1 MSETRQ
7 PLLSLLPH
15 LSQVESAYSKP
26 LERFKAELEF
36 AIRMTAAKPDRREQ
50 WEPLLAEAAELVIE
64 GLETGQAGVEQLVSQ
79 AEQILEPLGEAAKQY
94 TIYCCGHGH
103 LDMNWMWPWP
113 ETVAACYDMFITVDR
128 LMDEFPQ
135 FRFTQS
141 QASLYHA
148 MHEHAPEVFQRVME
162 RTGEGR
168 WEVAASQWV
177 EADKNMVGGE
187 SLCRH
192 LLYTRRW
199 LQEVM
204 GLPYDHVKIG
214 WEPDTFGHPWT
225 LPGILRRGGVQRYYI
240 HRSSA
245 ERPVSTRRGETPQL
259 FWWEGR
265 DGSRILV
272 YDDSHTGYNNE
283 IAPHMTNWLFDME
296 RHTGLKILMWVYGV
310 GDHGGGPTRRHL
322 RAAEEMMSWP
332 IWPRIRLTTSD
343 DFFSEA
349 ERLIR
354 EQNLQVPVH
363 RGELNFVFEGCYT
376 SQSRVKFAN
385 RKGESRLIDTEIAAL
400 LASRLEAMP
409 YPSEQL
415 REAWRRAMFLQFHDI
430 LPGSGVRETIEHAM
444 GEFQNTMA
452 STGMILTRAVRQIA
466 AAVDTSRLAS
476 SGCADET
483 DLGLGAGVGI
493 DAWWGDISSAGVGER
508 GIDRFVVF
516 NPAPFERDEIVRVK
530 VWNRELPDRVIVR
543 DSDGRTV
550 PGQVTERSRVWG
562 HTYARVAFP
571 ARALPAVGYRAYTV
585 EASAEVAADSAVF
598 VREEGRSHYRL
609 GYGGGQPVSP
619 VTIGNECLEVTISPE
634 AGGIVSLIDRRTGWE
649 MVPQGQVLGAISRQQ
664 EVPHGMTAWLLAPT
678 TELAQPLRGGKLTLR
693 EQGPH
698 VASVELS
705 APHNESE
712 YRLVISVAAGRP
724 GVDFALEVNWLE
736 RGDPDTGVPVL
747 RALFPLALKDG
758 RANHEIPFGSIE
770 RPADGWDAPALTWV
784 DLTGVASDA
793 AEQPVGAALV
803 NDCKYGHG
811 ITSDTIALAL
821 LRSSYDPDPLPELG
835 RHQIRYALLPHA
847 GPLELAEALKAGYA
861 FNHPVIPVATTVH
874 EGELPPEAGALEVLT
889 PNVMVAALKR
899 AEEGE
904 GTILRLFEFEGRD
917 TQAQVRLSQV
927 LASANAPAVET
938 DLLEEPLAQS
948 TARMNGDVLQVQV
961 PAYGI
966 ATVRIG

>member
-1 MSETRQ
+1 MSETHALRN
-7 PLLSLLPH
+7 LLTRI
-15 LSQVESAYSKP
+15 SQVESVYNKP
-26 LERFKAELEF
+26 LERFKAEFEF
-36 AIRMTAAKPDRREQ
+36 AVRMTAAKPERREQ
-50 WEPLLAEAAELVIE
+50 WEPLLVEAAELVIKGIKE
-64 GLETGQAGVEQLVSQ
+64 GQADVEQLVSQ
-79 AEQILEPLGEAAKQY
+79 AEQILEPLGEEAKQY

-113 ETVAACYDMFITVDR
+113 ETVAACYDMFATVDR

-135 FRFTQS
+135 FHFTQS

-148 MHEHAPEVFQRVME
+148 MHEHAPEIFE
-162 RTGEGR
+162 RIMKRIEEGR

-177 EADKNMVGGE
+177 EADKNMASGE

-245 ERPVSTRRGETPQL
+245 TRPVSTRRGETPQL
-259 FWWEGR
+259 FWWEGK
-265 DGSRILV
+265 DGARILV

-283 IAPHMTNWLFDME
+283 IAPRMTNWLFDME

-332 IWPRIRLTTSD
+332 IWPRIKLTTSD

-354 EQNLQVPVH
+354 EQNLELPVH

-385 RKGESRLIDTEIAAL
+385 RKGESRLVDTEIAAL
-400 LASRLEAMP
+400 LASKLCEMP

-452 STGMILTRAVRQIA
+452 STGMILTRSVRQIA
-466 AAVDTSRLAS
+466 AAVDTSKLAPS
-476 SGCADET
+476 EGADGT

-493 DAWWGDISSAGVGER
+493 DAWWGDISSAGAGER
-508 GIDRFVVF
+508 GGDPFVIF

-530 VWNRELPDRVIVR
+530 VWNRELPDQVIVR

-562 HTYARVAFP
+562 HTYAEVAFP
-571 ARALPAVGYRAYTV
+571 VRALPPVGYRAYVV
-585 EASAEVAADSAVF
+585 EAGGSEAADNAVF
-598 VREEGRSHYRL
+598 VREVGRPHYQL
-609 GYGGGQPVSP
+609 NYGGVQPVSP
-619 VTIGNECLEVTISPE
+619 VTIGNEYLEVTILPE
-634 AGGIVSLIDRRTGWE
+634 AGGIVSLIDKRTGWE
-649 MVPQGQVLGAISRQQ
+649 MVPEGKVLGAISRQQ

-678 TELAQPLRGGKLTLR
+678 TELAQPLQGSRLTLR

-705 APHNESE
+705 ARHNDSE
-712 YRLVISVAAGRP
+712 YRLVISVAAGKP

-736 RGDPDTGVPVL
+736 RGDPTTGVPVL
-747 RALFPLALKDG
+747 RALFPLALENG
-758 RANHEIPFGSIE
+758 RANYEIPFGSIE

-784 DLTGVASDA
+784 DLTGVTSDA
-793 AEQPVGAALV
+793 SEELVGATLV

-811 ITSDTIALAL
+811 ITSDTIALTL

-835 RHQIRYALLPHA
+835 RHEIRYALLPHG
-847 GPLELAEALKAGYA
+847 GPLELAEAFKAGYA
-861 FNHPVIPVATTVH
+861 FNHPLIPVATTVH

-889 PNVMVAALKR
+889 PNVMVAALKQ

-904 GTILRLFEFEGRD
+904 GIILRLFELEGRQ
-917 TQAQVRLSQV
+917 TQAQVRLARV
-927 LASANAPAVET
+927 LAPADAAVVEM
-938 DLLEEPLAQS
+938 DLLEQPLPES
-948 TARMNGDVLQVQV
+948 TAQMSGDVLQVQV